1 MPSDK
6 PENGSG
12 KLRVRVLMAIALLP
26 WIYVRFLPPFNHDA
40 AAILSFSDR
49 IYDGARFGL
58 DVTDVNPPMMYWWEL
73 VSVLLSR
80 VTALPLWQAANLW
93 LFAVMACVLVFCFAI
108 TQRIIKENIEL
119 RPILICY
126 WPSLLYVLLL
136 FPAHSFHQREHV
148 ILFLIQPY
156 LLLGFWRCSKNILP
170 RVQPVRNYWQIKL
183 SIILLALAICIK
195 PQYLLLFLLC
205 ETLIIFRVGI
215 YLYLRQSYFW
225 LMCFCGALY
234 LGAIVIFAPDFYL
247 NIVPLEFGHY
257 AMAARQS
264 LVDMMIGREVPM
276 ILGVLLA
283 SLLVI
288 LPPFFGKKNGNRSLQ
303 QSPSTSEISKPDL
316 SMAFLAF
323 YVLAVTA
330 SLLAAILQG
339 KGWDYQFLVAQGLA
353 IQLLALLVG
362 YIWAGNE
369 RIAPTAPPKNLSRQA
384 IFILVLLVLGGDL
397 HPPFFLQRNYQNSS
411 ASRME
416 NIVRK
421 ILISNE
427 NAALHNN
434 RIMVLSDS
442 IYPYHPVILYTQQ
455 KFVLPEL
462 SLWLLSSLYNDNN
475 HFNPPDQM
483 DQAERN
489 LFNQT
494 AQMMDKEKPYLL
506 IVDHG
511 EVPVS
516 GPDNN
521 LDYLAYFKRHELFA
535 QNLAQYQEVTRK
547 DGFIYYVRRP

>member
-1 MPSDK
+1 MPSDQ
-6 PENGSG
+6 PENGYG
-12 KLRVRVLMAIALLP
+12 KLRVRVMVAIALLP
-26 WIYVRFLPPFNHDA
+26 WIIVRFLPPFNHDA
-40 AAILSFSDR
+40 AAIISFSDR

-58 DVTDVNPPMMYWWEL
+58 DVTDVNPPMMFWWEL
-73 VSVLLSR
+73 VSVSLSR
-80 VTALPLWQAANLW
+80 MTALPLWQAANLW
-93 LFAVMACVLVFCFAI
+93 LLAVMAGVLAFCFAL
-108 TQRIIKENIEL
+108 TQRIIKENIDL

-156 LLLGFWRCSKNILP
+156 LLLGFWRCHKDILP
-170 RVQPVRNYWQIKL
+170 RVQSVRNYWHISL
-183 SIILLALAICIK
+183 SIVLLALAICIK

-205 ETLIIFRVGI
+205 EALIIFRLGI

-225 LMCFCGALY
+225 LMCFCGAVY
-234 LGAIVIFAPDFYL
+234 LGAIEIFAPDFYL

-257 AMAARQS
+257 AMAARQGF
-264 LVDMMIGREVPM
+264 VDMIIGREVPM
-276 ILGVLLA
+276 VLGVLLA

-288 LPPFFGKKNGNRSLQ
+288 LPPFFGKNRLQPSLNPS
-303 QSPSTSEISKPDL
+303 QSSSEFTKPDQRL
-316 SMAFLAF
+316 TFLAF
-323 YVLAVTA
+323 YVMGVTA
-330 SLLAAILQG
+330 SLLAAMLQG
-339 KGWDYQFLVAQGLA
+339 KGWDYQFLVAHGLA

-362 YIWAGNE
+362 YIWAGKG
-369 RIAPTAPPKNLSRQA
+369 RIPPTAPQHNLSRQA
-384 IFILVLLVLGGDL
+384 IFFLVLLVLGGDL
-397 HPPFFLQRNYQNSS
+397 HPPFFLQRNYHKST

-416 NIVRK
+416 NIVQN
-421 ILISNE
+421 ILTSPE
-427 NAALHNN
+427 NATPHNN

-483 DQAERN
+483 DQAEKN

-494 AQMMDKEKPYLL
+494 AAMMDKEKPYIL

-535 QNLAQYQEVTRK
+535 KNLAQYQEVTRK
-547 DGFIYYVRRP
+547 DGFIYYVRQR